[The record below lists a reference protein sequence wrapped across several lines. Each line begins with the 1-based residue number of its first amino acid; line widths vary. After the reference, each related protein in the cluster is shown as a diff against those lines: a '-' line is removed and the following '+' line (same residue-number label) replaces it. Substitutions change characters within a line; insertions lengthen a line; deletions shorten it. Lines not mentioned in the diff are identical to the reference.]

1 MRKNLMRKRR
11 LQRPAKD
18 QNYLINTFNQV
29 LARHFLTMGII
40 ATICIF
46 MSIES
51 FADSIYLKP
60 LTSSPVFYFFILTA
74 ISLFFIFIYLKRGYK
89 IEPIHLAWLTY
100 LLFISVV
107 EEIAFRMMLPILL
120 SSTFGIISAVLFSNF
135 LFAYIHYVTLRWK
148 FINCVVAF
156 VGGLGLS
163 RLLVS
168 TEDIAILILVH
179 YFFTFLNTP
188 LPPERR

>member
-18 QNYLINTFNQV
+18 QNYLINRFNQV
-29 LARHFLTMGII
+29 LARHFLTMSII

-46 MSIES
+46 ISIES

-100 LLFISVV
+100 LLFISAA

-120 SSTFGIISAVLFSNF
+120 SGTFGMIFAVLFSNF
-135 LFAYIHYVTLRWK
+135 IFAYIHYVTLRWK

-156 VGGLGLS
+156 IGGLGLS

-168 TEDIAILILVH
+168 TEDVAILVLVH

>member
-1 MRKNLMRKRR
+1 MQKNSMRKRR

-29 LARHFLTMGII
+29 LARHFLTMSII

-74 ISLFFIFIYLKRGYK
+74 ISLFFIIIYLKRGYK

-100 LLFISVV
+100 LLFISVA

-120 SSTFGIISAVLFSNF
+120 SGTFGMISAVLFSNF

-156 VGGLGLS
+156 IGGLGLS

-168 TEDIAILILVH
+168 TEDVAILVLVH

>member
-1 MRKNLMRKRR
+1 MMQNSVPKRR

-18 QNYLINTFNQV
+18 QNRLINTFTQV
-29 LARHFLTMGII
+29 LARHFLTMAVI
-40 ATICIF
+40 AGICIF
-46 MSIES
+46 ISIES
-51 FADSIYLKP
+51 FANSIYLKP

-74 ISLFFIFIYLKRGYK
+74 VSLFFIFFYLKRGYK
-89 IEPIHLAWLTY
+89 IEWIHGAWLTY

-107 EEIAFRMMLPILL
+107 EEFAFRMMLPILL
-120 SSTFGIISAVLFSNF
+120 SGTFGMMSAVLFSNF
-135 LFAYIHYVTLRWK
+135 LFAFIHYVTLRWK
-148 FINCVVAF
+148 LINCVVAF
-156 VGGLGLS
+156 IGGLGFS

>member
-1 MRKNLMRKRR
+1 MQNSVPKRR

-18 QNYLINTFNQV
+18 QNRLIKTFNQV
-29 LARHFLTMGII
+29 LARHLLTMAII
-40 ATICIF
+40 AGICIF
-46 MSIES
+46 ISIES
-51 FADSIYLKP
+51 FANSIYLKP

-74 ISLFFIFIYLKRGYK
+74 ISLFFIFFYSKRGHK
-89 IEPIHLAWLTY
+89 IVWIHVAWLTY
-100 LLFISVV
+100 LMFICVV
-107 EEIAFRMMLPILL
+107 EEFAFWMMLPILL
-120 SSTFGIISAVLFSNF
+120 SGTFGMMSAVLFSNF
-135 LFAYIHYVTLRWK
+135 LFAFIHYVTLRWK
-148 FINCVVAF
+148 LINCVVAF
-156 VGGLGLS
+156 IGGLGFS

>member
-1 MRKNLMRKRR
+1 MRKRR
-11 LQRPAKD
+11 LQRPAED

-29 LARHFLTMGII
+29 LARHFLTMAII

-46 MSIES
+46 ISIES
-51 FADSIYLKP
+51 FANSIYLKS
-60 LTSSPVFYFFILTA
+60 LTSSPVFYFFILTC
-74 ISLFFIFIYLKRGYK
+74 ISSFFIFIYLKRGYK

-100 LLFISVV
+100 LLFISVA

-120 SSTFGIISAVLFSNF
+120 SSTFGMISAVLFSNF
-135 LFAYIHYVTLRWK
+135 LFAYIHYLTLRWK

-168 TEDIAILILVH
+168 TEDVAILVLVH

>member
-1 MRKNLMRKRR
+1 MQKNSMRKRR

-29 LARHFLTMGII
+29 LARHFLTMSMI

-46 MSIES
+46 MSIDS

-60 LTSSPVFYFFILTA
+60 LISSPFFYFFILTA

-89 IEPIHLAWLTY
+89 IESIHLAWLTY
-100 LLFISVV
+100 LLFISVA

-120 SSTFGIISAVLFSNF
+120 SGTFGMISAVLFSNF

-156 VGGLGLS
+156 IGGLGLS

-168 TEDIAILILVH
+168 TEDVAILVLIH

>member
-1 MRKNLMRKRR
+1 MQNSVPKRR

-18 QNYLINTFNQV
+18 QNRLIKTFNQV
-29 LARHFLTMGII
+29 LARHLLTMAII
-40 ATICIF
+40 AGICIF
-46 MSIES
+46 ISIES
-51 FADSIYLKP
+51 FANSIYLKP

-74 ISLFFIFIYLKRGYK
+74 ISLFFIFFYSKRVHK
-89 IEPIHLAWLTY
+89 IEWIHVAWLTY

-107 EEIAFRMMLPILL
+107 EEFAFRMMLPILL
-120 SSTFGIISAVLFSNF
+120 SGTFGMMSAVLFSNF
-135 LFAYIHYVTLRWK
+135 LFAFIHYVTLRWK
-148 FINCVVAF
+148 LINCVVAF
-156 VGGLGLS
+156 MGGLGLS

>member
-1 MRKNLMRKRR
+1 MQKNSMRKRR

-29 LARHFLTMGII
+29 LARHFLTMSII

-89 IEPIHLAWLTY
+89 IESIHLAWLIY
-100 LLFISVV
+100 LLFISVA

-120 SSTFGIISAVLFSNF
+120 SGTFGMISAVLFSNF

-156 VGGLGLS
+156 IGGLGLS

-168 TEDIAILILVH
+168 TEDVAILVLVH
-179 YFFTFLNTP
+179 FFFTFFNTP

>member
-1 MRKNLMRKRR
+1 MRKNSMRKRR

-29 LARHFLTMGII
+29 LARHFLTMSII

-100 LLFISVV
+100 LLFISVA

-120 SSTFGIISAVLFSNF
+120 SGTFGMISAVLFSNF

-156 VGGLGLS
+156 IGGLGLS

-168 TEDIAILILVH
+168 TEDVAILVLVH
-179 YFFTFLNTP
+179 YFCTFLNTP

>member
-1 MRKNLMRKRR
+1 MMQNSVPKRR

-18 QNYLINTFNQV
+18 QNRLINTFKQV
-29 LARHFLTMGII
+29 LARHFLTMAVI
-40 ATICIF
+40 AGICIF
-46 MSIES
+46 ISIES
-51 FADSIYLKP
+51 FANSIYLKP

-74 ISLFFIFIYLKRGYK
+74 VSLFFIFFYLKRGYK
-89 IEPIHLAWLTY
+89 IEWIHGAWLTY

-107 EEIAFRMMLPILL
+107 EEFAFRMMLPILL
-120 SSTFGIISAVLFSNF
+120 SGTFGMMSAVLFSNI
-135 LFAYIHYVTLRWK
+135 LFAFIHYVTLRWK
-148 FINCVVAF
+148 LINCVVAF
-156 VGGLGLS
+156 IGGLGFS
-163 RLLVS
+163 RLLIS

>member
-29 LARHFLTMGII
+29 LARHFLTMSII

-100 LLFISVV
+100 LLFISVA

-120 SSTFGIISAVLFSNF
+120 SGTFGMISAVLFSNF

-156 VGGLGLS
+156 IGGLGLS

-168 TEDIAILILVH
+168 TEDVAILVLVH

>member
-1 MRKNLMRKRR
+1 MMQNSVPKRR

-18 QNYLINTFNQV
+18 QNRLINTFTQV
-29 LARHFLTMGII
+29 LARHFLTMAVI
-40 ATICIF
+40 AGICIF
-46 MSIES
+46 ISIES
-51 FADSIYLKP
+51 FVNSIYLKP
-60 LTSSPVFYFFILTA
+60 LTSSPVFYFFILA
-74 ISLFFIFIYLKRGYK
+74 AVSLFFIFFYLKRGHK
-89 IEPIHLAWLTY
+89 IEWIHGAWLTY

-107 EEIAFRMMLPILL
+107 EEFAFRMMLPILL
-120 SSTFGIISAVLFSNF
+120 SGTFGMMSAVLFSNI
-135 LFAYIHYVTLRWK
+135 LFAFIHYVTLRWK
-148 FINCVVAF
+148 LINCVVAF
-156 VGGLGLS
+156 IGGLGFS

>member
-1 MRKNLMRKRR
+1 MMQNSVSKRR

-18 QNYLINTFNQV
+18 QNRLINTFKQV
-29 LARHFLTMGII
+29 LARHFLTMAVI
-40 ATICIF
+40 AGICIF
-46 MSIES
+46 ISIES
-51 FADSIYLKP
+51 FANSIYLQP
-60 LTSSPVFYFFILTA
+60 LTSSPVFYFSILTA
-74 ISLFFIFIYLKRGYK
+74 VSLFFIFFYLKRRHK
-89 IEPIHLAWLTY
+89 IEWIHIAWLTY

-107 EEIAFRMMLPILL
+107 EEFAFRMMLPILL
-120 SSTFGIISAVLFSNF
+120 SGTFGMMSAVLFSNF
-135 LFAYIHYVTLRWK
+135 LFAFIHYVTLRWK
-148 FINCVVAF
+148 LINCVVAF
-156 VGGLGLS
+156 MGGLGLS

>member
-1 MRKNLMRKRR
+1 MRKNSMRKRR

-29 LARHFLTMGII
+29 LARHFLTMSII

-89 IEPIHLAWLTY
+89 IESIHLAWLIY
-100 LLFISVV
+100 LLFISVA

-120 SSTFGIISAVLFSNF
+120 SGTFGMISAVLFSNF

-156 VGGLGLS
+156 IGGLGLS

-168 TEDIAILILVH
+168 TEDVAILVLVH
-179 YFFTFLNTP
+179 YFFTFFNTP

>member
-1 MRKNLMRKRR
+1 MQNSVPKRR

-18 QNYLINTFNQV
+18 QNRLINTFKQV
-29 LARHFLTMGII
+29 LARHFLTMAVI
-40 ATICIF
+40 AGICIF
-46 MSIES
+46 ISIES
-51 FADSIYLKP
+51 FANSIYLKP

-74 ISLFFIFIYLKRGYK
+74 VSLFFIFFYLKRGYK
-89 IEPIHLAWLTY
+89 IEWIHGAWLTY

-107 EEIAFRMMLPILL
+107 EEFAFRMMLPILL
-120 SSTFGIISAVLFSNF
+120 SGTFGMMSAVLFSNF
-135 LFAYIHYVTLRWK
+135 LFAFIHYVTLRWK
-148 FINCVVAF
+148 LINCVVAF
-156 VGGLGLS
+156 IGGLGFS

>member
-29 LARHFLTMGII
+29 LARHFLTMSII

-60 LTSSPVFYFFILTA
+60 LTSSPVFYFNILTA

-100 LLFISVV
+100 LLFISVA

-120 SSTFGIISAVLFSNF
+120 SGTFGMISAVLFSNF

-156 VGGLGLS
+156 IGGLGLS

-168 TEDIAILILVH
+168 TEDVAILVLVH

>member
-1 MRKNLMRKRR
+1 MQKNLMRKRR

-29 LARHFLTMGII
+29 LARHFLTMSII
-40 ATICIF
+40 ATISIF
-46 MSIES
+46 ISIES

-60 LTSSPVFYFFILTA
+60 LISSPFFYFFILTA
-74 ISLFFIFIYLKRGYK
+74 ISLFFIFFYLKRGNK
-89 IEPIHLAWLTY
+89 IERIHLAWLTY

-107 EEIAFRMMLPILL
+107 EEIAFRMMLPMLL
-120 SSTFGIISAVLFSNF
+120 SGTFGMISTVLFSNF
-135 LFAYIHYVTLRWK
+135 LFACIHYVTLRWK

-156 VGGLGLS
+156 IGGLGLS

>member
-1 MRKNLMRKRR
+1 MRKNSMRKRR

-18 QNYLINTFNQV
+18 QNYLINSFNQV
-29 LARHFLTMGII
+29 LARHFLTMSII

-51 FADSIYLKP
+51 FTDSIYLKP

-100 LLFISVV
+100 LLFISVA

-120 SSTFGIISAVLFSNF
+120 SGTFGMISAVLFSNF

-156 VGGLGLS
+156 IGGLGLS

-168 TEDIAILILVH
+168 TEDVAILVLVH

>member
-1 MRKNLMRKRR
+1 MQKNLMRKRR

-29 LARHFLTMGII
+29 LARHFLTMSII

-46 MSIES
+46 ISIDS

-60 LTSSPVFYFFILTA
+60 LISSPFFYFFILTA

-100 LLFISVV
+100 LLFISVA

-120 SSTFGIISAVLFSNF
+120 SGTFGMISAVLFSNF

-156 VGGLGLS
+156 IGGLGLS

-168 TEDIAILILVH
+168 TEDVAILVLVH

>member
-1 MRKNLMRKRR
+1 MMQNSVPKRR

-18 QNYLINTFNQV
+18 QNRLINTFKQV
-29 LARHFLTMGII
+29 LARHFLTMAVI
-40 ATICIF
+40 AGICIF
-46 MSIES
+46 ISIES
-51 FADSIYLKP
+51 FANSIYLKP

-74 ISLFFIFIYLKRGYK
+74 VSLFFIFFYLKRGYK
-89 IEPIHLAWLTY
+89 IEWIHGAWLTY

-107 EEIAFRMMLPILL
+107 EEFAFRMMLPILL
-120 SSTFGIISAVLFSNF
+120 SGTFGMMSAVLFSNF
-135 LFAYIHYVTLRWK
+135 LFAFIHYVTLRWK
-148 FINCVVAF
+148 LINCVVAF
-156 VGGLGLS
+156 IGGLGFS
-163 RLLVS
+163 RLLIS

>member
-1 MRKNLMRKRR
+1 MMQNSVPKRR

-18 QNYLINTFNQV
+18 QNRLINTFTQV
-29 LARHFLTMGII
+29 LARHFLTMAII

-46 MSIES
+46 ISIES
-51 FADSIYLKP
+51 FANSIYLKP

-74 ISLFFIFIYLKRGYK
+74 ISLFFIFIYLKRGHK
-89 IEPIHLAWLTY
+89 IERIHLAWLTY

-107 EEIAFRMMLPILL
+107 EEIAFRMMLPMLL
-120 SSTFGIISAVLFSNF
+120 SGTFGIISTVLFSNF

-156 VGGLGLS
+156 IGGLGLS

-168 TEDIAILILVH
+168 TEDIAILVLVH

>member
-1 MRKNLMRKRR
+1 M
-11 LQRPAKD
+11 
-18 QNYLINTFNQV
+18 
-29 LARHFLTMGII
+29 
-40 ATICIF
+40 
-46 MSIES
+46 
-51 FADSIYLKP
+51 
-60 LTSSPVFYFFILTA
+60 
-74 ISLFFIFIYLKRGYK
+74 SLFFIFFYLKRGHK
-89 IEPIHLAWLTY
+89 IERIHLAWLTY

-107 EEIAFRMMLPILL
+107 EEIAFRMMLPMLL
-120 SSTFGIISAVLFSNF
+120 SGTFGMISTVLFSNF
-135 LFAYIHYVTLRWK
+135 LFAFIHYVTLRWK

-168 TEDIAILILVH
+168 TEDIAILVLVH

>member
-1 MRKNLMRKRR
+1 MQKNSMRKRR

-29 LARHFLTMGII
+29 LARHFLTMSII

-100 LLFISVV
+100 LLFISVA

-120 SSTFGIISAVLFSNF
+120 SGTFGMISAVLFSNF

-156 VGGLGLS
+156 IGGLGLS

-168 TEDIAILILVH
+168 TEDVAILVLVH

>member
-29 LARHFLTMGII
+29 LARHFLTMSII

-100 LLFISVV
+100 LLFISVA

-120 SSTFGIISAVLFSNF
+120 SGTFGMISAVLFSNF

-156 VGGLGLS
+156 IGGLGLS

-168 TEDIAILILVH
+168 TEDVAILVLVH
-179 YFFTFLNTP
+179 YFFTFFNTP

>member
-1 MRKNLMRKRR
+1 MMQNSVPKRR

-18 QNYLINTFNQV
+18 QNRLINTFKQV
-29 LARHFLTMGII
+29 LARHFLTMAVI
-40 ATICIF
+40 AGICIF
-46 MSIES
+46 ISIES
-51 FADSIYLKP
+51 FANSIYLKP

-74 ISLFFIFIYLKRGYK
+74 VLLFFIFFYLKRGHK
-89 IEPIHLAWLTY
+89 IEWIHGAWLTY

-107 EEIAFRMMLPILL
+107 EEFAFRMMLPILL
-120 SSTFGIISAVLFSNF
+120 SGTFGMMSAVLFSNF
-135 LFAYIHYVTLRWK
+135 LFAFIHYVTLRWK
-148 FINCVVAF
+148 LINCVVAF
-156 VGGLGLS
+156 IGGLGFS

>member
-29 LARHFLTMGII
+29 LARHFLTMSII

-89 IEPIHLAWLTY
+89 IESIHLAWLIY
-100 LLFISVV
+100 LLFISVA

-120 SSTFGIISAVLFSNF
+120 SGTFGMISAVLFSNF

-156 VGGLGLS
+156 IGGLGLS
-163 RLLVS
+163 RLLVG
-168 TEDIAILILVH
+168 TEDVAILVLVH

>member
-1 MRKNLMRKRR
+1 MRKNSMRKRR

-29 LARHFLTMGII
+29 LARHFLTMSII

-46 MSIES
+46 ISIES

-100 LLFISVV
+100 LLFISVA

-120 SSTFGIISAVLFSNF
+120 SGTFGMISAVLFSNF

-156 VGGLGLS
+156 IGGLGLS

-168 TEDIAILILVH
+168 TEDVAILVLVH

>member
-1 MRKNLMRKRR
+1 MQKNSMRKRR

-29 LARHFLTMGII
+29 LARHFLTMSII

-60 LTSSPVFYFFILTA
+60 LISSPFFYFFILTA

-89 IEPIHLAWLTY
+89 IESIHLAWLTY
-100 LLFISVV
+100 LLFISVA

-120 SSTFGIISAVLFSNF
+120 SGTFGMISAVLFSNF

-156 VGGLGLS
+156 IGGLGLS

-168 TEDIAILILVH
+168 TEDVAILVLVH

>member
-1 MRKNLMRKRR
+1 MMQNSVPKRR

-18 QNYLINTFNQV
+18 QNRLINTFNQV
-29 LARHFLTMGII
+29 LARHFLTMAVI
-40 ATICIF
+40 AGICIF
-46 MSIES
+46 ISIES
-51 FADSIYLKP
+51 FANSIYLKP

-74 ISLFFIFIYLKRGYK
+74 VSLFFIFFYLKRRHK
-89 IEPIHLAWLTY
+89 IEWIHGAWLTY

-107 EEIAFRMMLPILL
+107 EEFAFRMMLPILL
-120 SSTFGIISAVLFSNF
+120 SGTFGMMSAVLFSNF
-135 LFAYIHYVTLRWK
+135 LFAFIHYVTLRWK
-148 FINCVVAF
+148 LINCVVAF
-156 VGGLGLS
+156 IGGLGFS

>member
-1 MRKNLMRKRR
+1 MRKNSMRKRR

-29 LARHFLTMGII
+29 LARHFLTMSMI

-46 MSIES
+46 MSIDS

-60 LTSSPVFYFFILTA
+60 LISSPFFYFFILTA

-89 IEPIHLAWLTY
+89 IEPIHLVWLTY
-100 LLFISVV
+100 LLFISVA

-120 SSTFGIISAVLFSNF
+120 SGTFGMISAVLFSNF

-156 VGGLGLS
+156 IGGLGLS

-168 TEDIAILILVH
+168 TEDVAILVLVH

>member
-29 LARHFLTMGII
+29 LARHFLTMSII

-89 IEPIHLAWLTY
+89 IESIHLAWLIY
-100 LLFISVV
+100 LLFISVA

-120 SSTFGIISAVLFSNF
+120 SGTFGMISAVLFSNF

-156 VGGLGLS
+156 IGGLGLS

-168 TEDIAILILVH
+168 TEDVAILVLVH
-179 YFFTFLNTP
+179 YFFTFFNTP